1 MRAGATSH
9 YNEAD
14 GKSVSRSRGMV
25 LAPPYLTRTTNIN

>member
-1 MRAGATSH
+1 VRAGATSH

-14 GKSVSRSRGMV
+14 GTSVSRSRGMV